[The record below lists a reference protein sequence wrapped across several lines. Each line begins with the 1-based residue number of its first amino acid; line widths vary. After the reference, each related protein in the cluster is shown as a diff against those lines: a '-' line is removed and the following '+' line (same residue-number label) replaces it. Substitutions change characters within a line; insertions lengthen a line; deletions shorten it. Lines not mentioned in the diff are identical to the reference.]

1 MLTLG
6 TTAPSTHP
14 LAERFSIEIQ
24 SDIEKNID
32 EYELFCVD
40 MCEECEFVR
49 RYNIAYGPRLMYVL
63 FVLKRWLTA
72 ELFRFCRLTM
82 EHIALLFLQFGL
94 GMAKLPSDVSDANR
108 IRLFPHKL
116 MWNETAD
123 VVNHSV
129 SDCGLALILFLRYL
143 GSQQFSMCHSLDLS
157 LQDGRPMP
165 YPILMRQPIWEPLH
179 QLAFRTYHHIA
190 VSGRFDAIYVG
201 DIVQDW
207 SESESRDPIIVSS
220 SLLRQNYGES
230 PLSAHRILDLLQE
243 WTGVS
248 QIFTRN
254 LYQNRRND
262 VILITSVGT
271 ATARQ
276 RLARLLLLPI
286 DQLRRA
292 IRDEVMPLSVRDETL

>member
-1 MLTLG
+1 
-6 TTAPSTHP
+6 
-14 LAERFSIEIQ
+14 
-24 SDIEKNID
+24 
-32 EYELFCVD
+32 
-40 MCEECEFVR
+40 
-49 RYNIAYGPRLMYVL
+49 
-63 FVLKRWLTA
+63 
-72 ELFRFCRLTM
+72 
-82 EHIALLFLQFGL
+82 
-94 GMAKLPSDVSDANR
+94 
-108 IRLFPHKL
+108 
-116 MWNETAD
+116 MWNETVD

-129 SDCGLALILFLRYL
+129 SECGLALILFLRYL

-165 YPILMRQPIWEPLH
+165 YPILMRQHIWEPLH

-190 VSGRFDAIYVG
+190 VSGSFDAIYVG

-230 PLSAHRILDLLQE
+230 PLSAHRILDLLQVTPAILTTPSTPPRDSFALQE

-271 ATARQ
+271 AAARQ

-292 IRDEVMPLSVRDETL
+292 IRDEVMPMSVRDETL